1 MLFEPCFDT
10 KLKKNKRKNKAM
22 NSVFESG
29 STHRR
34 LTPKHTIYM
43 AKKIHKGR
51 VSTPQQRYTAGIVY
65 ERKSHTTQRDF
76 WEERG
81 MVEC

>member
-10 KLKKNKRKNKAM
+10 KLKNKNKRKNKAM
-22 NSVFESG
+22 NFVFESG

-43 AKKIHKGR
+43 AKKINKGR
-51 VSTPQQRYTAGIVY
+51 VSTPQQHYTAGIVY
-65 ERKSHTTQRDF
+65 ERVTHNTKGLLGGTRHD
-76 WEERG
+76 
-81 MVEC
+81 